1 MLQVLF
7 VLSEMVPYSKTGGL
21 ADVGGALPLA
31 LQQLG
36 VDIRVLVPWYGRPDL
51 NEMHWFCSVNAP
63 YTQETAELWLTPNRP
78 GVFFC
83 VIPTITSGMVDPIKM
98 RRVRIGRTIRAAS
111 LC

>member
-36 VDIRVLVPWYGRPDL
+36 VDVRILVPWYGRPDL
-51 NEMHWFCSVNAP
+51 HEMHWFCSVNTP
-63 YTQETAELWLTPNRP
+63 YSQEAAD
-78 GVFFC
+78 
-83 VIPTITSGMVDPIKM
+83 SG
-98 RRVRIGRTIRAAS
+98 
-111 LC
+111 